1 MDEAQARQAFDQALA
16 SYEAAFGR
24 FFLARLFA
32 LDFTYA
38 EDRCIIRFPVRDFLF
53 NPQGTLH
60 GGVLAS
66 IMDISMGHLL
76 HHSYGKAGATIE
88 MKVQYLR
95 PLTSG
100 MATCTG
106 QFIKRGRSIAFL
118 ESRVEDE
125 AGKLAAMAT
134 STWKCTGA
142 SEA

>member
-16 SYEAAFGR
+16 SYEPAFGR
-24 FFLARLFA
+24 FFLARLYA

-38 EDRCIIRFPVRDFLF
+38 EDRCIICFPVRDFLF
-53 NPQGTLH
+53 NPQGTLN
-60 GGVLAS
+60 
-66 IMDISMGHLL
+66 
-76 HHSYGKAGATIE
+76 HSYGQAGATIE

-100 MATCTG
+100 MAICTG

-118 ESRVEDE
+118 ESRVEDA

-134 STWKCTGA
+134 STWKCGGS
-142 SEA
+142 SEG